1 MLLYMKEIH
10 SVTALK
16 NHRKREELQNP
27 CGLKF
32 QILNNGKEILTPW
45 LDDGRDQ
52 EMLSEIRQAANLG
65 QVSNSGR
72 FQLPT

>member
-1 MLLYMKEIH
+1 MEKKYW
-10 SVTALK
+10 
-16 NHRKREELQNP
+16 R
-27 CGLKF
+27 
-32 QILNNGKEILTPW
+32 PW
-45 LDDGRDQ
+45 LDGGRDQ